1 MAFCSPLFLIAGG
14 NFHEADKPLILH
26 VALEGT
32 NALVGGLGHIVQN
45 LITLPNKNLN
55 VYSVIPY
62 YEFLRLRY
70 EQEGVKLKEFT
81 IKHRV
86 FFNDG
91 DRISKIYYHD
101 KANQFLVEP
110 QDINNDFTKKILKPS
125 DIYNPTYMF
134 NKVLYFNSAAAE
146 LAHYLNVSSVHL
158 HGWHTGLVASLVKKK
173 YNPVREQKQL
183 KPIKVIAQMHML
195 SEEQGEEADQFLF
208 KHLGLPYKEGEGLN
222 LAASQI
228 IDSDTLIFVSE
239 GLVHN
244 YKNGQDYNLKNIL
257 DTKGMFLQPITN
269 SINHDNFSISS
280 DRYNELKFQIS
291 ETTDSTDVKK
301 HHENIK
307 KILYEMNLI
316 ASQDLPLLFYLGR
329 LSEEKGL
336 RYLGKIIEEWIA
348 LGGQVVIAGE
358 PSSEQA
364 KKDTEDLKFFYQ
376 NTDNVKIYTSIK
388 EDQLQNTKYGV
399 TKGHLLRAASDW
411 AIIPSKVEACGLV
424 AMELLSVGTPII
436 TSWVQGLKDICNPI
450 NAYHPL
456 SNKKFNIEDGNA
468 ISYFLDMNNPEAT
481 NHEIKVALKKAF
493 DVYKNSE
500 DDYWRMRLR
509 LIKESKNFDWLSN
522 EKGAYFKY
530 YDVYNREDQTRN
542 ISNNTIKLDDIYNLY
557 NSSDKI
563 GAYENTQLYAV
574 YNNII
579 LSTPCKN
586 ENLSNLHDN
595 DCDYEQNNKASVL
608 NGFLYKKDSLHEDGI
623 STWIMDKNGQIYIG
637 AKSHAYYLKGA
648 KGDESYGYPRPIACG
663 GDIVVQD
670 HKIIRINN
678 RSGHYKPTTDQFI
691 LALKKMIEDK
701 NGFLH
706 KDVKIDVE
714 SELGRTL
721 TYEEL
726 MNTPAK
732 SIINNYN
739 FQN

>member
-1 MAFCSPLFLIAGG
+1 LAFCSPLFLIAGG

-493 DVYKNSE
+493 DVYKNSK

-509 LIKESKNFDWLSN
+509 LIGESKKFDWLSK